1 MDRYPLVSAISRPLI
16 VKHLVAAAREHGGSI
31 VAHGCT
37 GKGNDQVRF
46 EVGFASLAPD
56 LEVLAPVRDY
66 AWTREKAIA
75 FAEENAIPIN
85 VTKRSPFSIDQNVW
99 GRAVETGFLEHLWN
113 APTKDVYAYT
123 EDPTINW
130 NTPDEVIVGFE
141 RGVPVSIDGKPV
153 SMLQAI
159 EELNRRAG
167 AQGVGRLDV
176 VEDRLVGIKSREIY
190 EAPGAM
196 VLITAHTELEHVTL
210 ERELGRFKR
219 HTDQRWAELVYDGLW
234 YSPLKTALEAFV
246 AKTQEHVTGE
256 IRMVLHG
263 GHIAVNGRRS
273 ARVALRLQPGHLRR
287 GRQLR
292 PVGREGLRLRA
303 RAVVEDRVPPGPGRQ
318 PTPDCNVST
327 REGSLWGGRFAD
339 GPSDALAALSKSTHF
354 DWVLAPYDIVAS
366 RAHTVMLFHAGL
378 LTEEQRDGLLA
389 GLDSLAEDV
398 ADGSFGPLVTDE
410 DVHAALERGL
420 IDRVGPDLGG
430 RLRAG
435 RSRNDQVAT
444 LFRMWLR
451 DAVRR
456 VAAGA
461 LEVVAALAAQAAAHP
476 TAIMPGKTHL
486 QSAQPVLLAHH
497 LLAHAHPLLRD
508 VDRIVDFDR
517 RTAVSPYG
525 SGALAGSSLGLDPDA
540 IAAELGFAAAADNSI
555 DATAARDFAAEAA
568 FVFAM
573 IAVDLSRLAED
584 IILWSSTEFGYVR
597 LHDSWSTG
605 SSIMPQKKNPDIAEL
620 ARGKSGR
627 LIGNLAG
634 LLATLKAQP
643 LAYNRDLQED
653 KEPVFDSVAQLELV
667 LPAMAGLVAS
677 LTFDVERMAALAP
690 AGLHAGHRHRR
701 MAGAPGVPFRSA
713 HEAAGAAVRA
723 AEGRAV
729 GLDELTDDEL
739 AAISPELTPQVR
751 EVLTIEGSVSSR
763 DGRGGTAPSPGRR
776 AARSRPGR
784 Q

>member
-1 MDRYPLVSAISRPLI
+1 MSERVILAYSGGLDTSVAISWIGKETGREVVAVAIDLGQGGEDMEVVRQRALDCGAVEAVVVDARDEFAEGYCLPTVLNNALYMDRYPLVSAISRPLI

-113 APTKDVYAYT
+113 APTKDVYDYT
-123 EDPTINW
+123 EDPTLNW
-130 NTPDEVIVGFE
+130 STPDEVIVGFDK
-141 RGVPVSIDGKPV
+141 GVPVSIDGKPV

-219 HTDQRWAELVYDGLW
+219 QTDQRWAELVYDGLW
-234 YSPLKTALEAFV
+234 YSPLKAALETFV
-246 AKTQEHVTGE
+246 AKTQEHVSGE
-256 IRMVLHG
+256 VRMVLHG

-273 ARVALRLQPGHLRR
+273 AESLYDFNLATYDEGDSFDQSMSKGFVYVHGLSSKLAPAGTSGDGFSRADAESHANRR
-287 GRQLR
+287 SRMRFCVCSAGK
-292 PVGREGLRLRA
+292 
-303 RAVVEDRVPPGPGRQ
+303 
-318 PTPDCNVST
+318 VST

-339 GPSDALAALSKSTHF
+339 GPAAALAALSKSTHF
-354 DWVLAPYDIVAS
+354 DWVLAPYDVTAS
-366 RAHTVMLFHAGL
+366 RAHTIVLFRAGL

-461 LEVVAALAAQAAAHP
+461 LDVVAALAAQAGAHP

-486 QSAQPVLLAHH
+486 QAAQPILLAHH

-508 VDRIVDFDR
+508 VDRIVDFDK

-525 SGALAGSSLGLDPDA
+525 SGALAGSSLGLDPGRDRRG
-540 IAAELGFAAAADNSI
+540 LGLRRPPP
-555 DATAARDFAAEAA
+555 TTP
-568 FVFAM
+568 
-573 IAVDLSRLAED
+573 
-584 IILWSSTEFGYVR
+584 STR
-597 LHDSWSTG
+597 
-605 SSIMPQKKNPDIAEL
+605 PP
-620 ARGKSGR
+620 
-627 LIGNLAG
+627 
-634 LLATLKAQP
+634 
-643 LAYNRDLQED
+643 
-653 KEPVFDSVAQLELV
+653 
-667 LPAMAGLVAS
+667 
-677 LTFDVERMAALAP
+677 
-690 AGLHAGHRHRR
+690 
-701 MAGAPGVPFRSA
+701 PG
-713 HEAAGAAVRA
+713 
-723 AEGRAV
+723 
-729 GLDELTDDEL
+729 
-739 AAISPELTPQVR
+739 ISPPR
-751 EVLTIEGSVSSR
+751 PRSC
-763 DGRGGTAPSPGRR
+763 SP
-776 AARSRPGR
+776 
-784 Q
+784 

>member
-1 MDRYPLVSAISRPLI
+1 
-16 VKHLVAAAREHGGSI
+16 
-31 VAHGCT
+31 
-37 GKGNDQVRF
+37 
-46 EVGFASLAPD
+46 
-56 LEVLAPVRDY
+56 
-66 AWTREKAIA
+66 
-75 FAEENAIPIN
+75 
-85 VTKRSPFSIDQNVW
+85 
-99 GRAVETGFLEHLWN
+99 
-113 APTKDVYAYT
+113 
-123 EDPTINW
+123 
-130 NTPDEVIVGFE
+130 
-141 RGVPVSIDGKPV
+141 
-153 SMLQAI
+153 
-159 EELNRRAG
+159 
-167 AQGVGRLDV
+167 
-176 VEDRLVGIKSREIY
+176 
-190 EAPGAM
+190 
-196 VLITAHTELEHVTL
+196 
-210 ERELGRFKR
+210 
-219 HTDQRWAELVYDGLW
+219 
-234 YSPLKTALEAFV
+234 
-246 AKTQEHVTGE
+246 
-256 IRMVLHG
+256 
-263 GHIAVNGRRS
+263 
-273 ARVALRLQPGHLRR
+273 
-287 GRQLR
+287 
-292 PVGREGLRLRA
+292 
-303 RAVVEDRVPPGPGRQ
+303 
-318 PTPDCNVST
+318 VST
-327 REGSLWGGRFAD
+327 REGSLWGGRFTD

-354 DWVLAPYDIVAS
+354 DWVLAPYDVVAS
-366 RAHTVMLFHAGL
+366 RAHTVILFRAGL
-378 LTEEQRDGLLA
+378 LNEEQRDGLLA

-420 IDRVGPDLGG
+420 IDRVGPELGG

-461 LEVVAALAAQAAAHP
+461 LDVVGALAAQATAHP
-476 TAIMPGKTHL
+476 CAIMPGKTHL

-497 LLAHAHPLLRD
+497 LLAHAQPLLRD
-508 VDRIVDFDR
+508 VDRIVDFDKR
-517 RTAVSPYG
+517 AAISPYG

-573 IAVDLSRLAED
+573 IGVDLSRLAED
-584 IILWSSTEFGYVR
+584 VILWSSTEFGYVT

-690 AGLHAGHRHRR
+690 AGYTLATDIAEWLVRQ
-701 MAGAPGVPFRSA
+701 GVPFRSA
-713 HEAAGAAVRA
+713 HEAAGAAVRV

-763 DGRGGTAPSPGRR
+763 DGRGGTAPVRVAEQIDTVLASAERLKDRLKDQLSGG
-776 AARSRPGR
+776 S
-784 Q
+784 